1 MSSAASIRR
10 RKLKVENPEKYAE
23 LLVKEREAAKRYRQE
38 KKKHWEEGSHTQ
50 AEIDEYNAQNMKRRQ
65 HKRDYYL
72 KSKSQRSRQT
82 RNSAVIANTPN
93 SEQEKKRPKDMSPSE
108 YRKYRNNQK
117 KAQLQ
122 ALSHQKKT
130 ALKRKNRER
139 MRKVREAAKLA
150 RMNRTKVR
158 PTERVEPL
166 QQSAHNLDQQILKNK
181 AGKLSISDLTEQL
194 QQQHSEYA
202 RKKKSAFFK
211 SVEKGFELA
220 SKELI
225 NEGVNL
231 SSLDASSESET
242 DSELVNYE
250 DKNIMNHMI
259 SNMYKQKKL
268 PDSQNNLLNSTPP
281 TSAQVDTGKGQGWFI
296 DRHKGSS
303 DSQTPVLS
311 SEKRNIQ
318 QSLTE
323 TSTTERP
330 VKKPKLA
337 NDLHKK
343 KSKRKALV
351 YPAVTFAHVGGNSSI
366 LQHLEEHCQF
376 LEYPELLP
384 KIKGDLPKCFLIH
397 GPTGCGKTLL
407 ANAIAGEYKV
417 PLISMTATE
426 LVAGI
431 SGDSEANIRDLFEQA
446 AESAPCILLI
456 DDVDAIASKRE
467 NATKGMESRLVTQLS
482 NSMDELRSKNLPVL
496 LICATNRPNNLDE
509 AFRRTGRF
517 DIEYVM
523 RFPNR
528 DARKSIL
535 EALCKD
541 VQLGPNVSLSE
552 IADLTPGYVGSDLKT
567 LISITNAC
575 ALHRIICE
583 CKRNNKNLKAVHEDS
598 PRLKVVFTP
607 EEIDQFQVKLLKSDF
622 QKAMTEVK
630 PTAKQE
636 DVILV
641 PNTTWDDIGGLDSIR
656 KKLNLC
662 IMERTKRPALYQAI
676 GMTSAAG
683 VLLVGP
689 PGCGKTS
696 VARAVAN
703 EAGINFL
710 YIKGA
715 ELLNKYVGESEKN
728 VRDLFKKA
736 SSLAPCV
743 IFFDEIDSIC
753 PRRSSGSEENSTSRV
768 TNQLL
773 LEMSGLEQRT
783 EVYVIAATNRL
794 DRLDK
799 AFLRP
804 GRMDKII
811 YVGLPTAEGRVE
823 ILKALTKNGTRPN
836 LASDVSLDRIG
847 RDKRCEGF
855 SGADLGNLVQVARE
869 ACLEEIIEST
879 EASSDLVQPVVNN
892 SHFEVAFQSVRPSVD
907 AESKRNYEAVRKLL
921 ENKTSKKDLQN
932 LAADANID
940 AMDVL

>member
-1 MSSAASIRR
+1 MP
-10 RKLKVENPEKYAE
+10 KNPYF
-23 LLVKEREAAKRYRQE
+23 LDDRLVPRIK
-38 KKKHWEEGSHTQ
+38 
-50 AEIDEYNAQNMKRRQ
+50 
-65 HKRDYYL
+65 
-72 KSKSQRSRQT
+72 
-82 RNSAVIANTPN
+82 
-93 SEQEKKRPKDMSPSE
+93 
-108 YRKYRNNQK
+108 
-117 KAQLQ
+117 
-122 ALSHQKKT
+122 
-130 ALKRKNRER
+130 
-139 MRKVREAAKLA
+139 
-150 RMNRTKVR
+150 
-158 PTERVEPL
+158 
-166 QQSAHNLDQQILKNK
+166 QILKNQ
-181 AGKLSISDLTEQL
+181 GVKLNISVLTEQL

-211 SVEKGFELA
+211 SVEKGYELA

-225 NEGVNL
+225 KEGFNL
-231 SSLDASSESET
+231 SSLDDSSDSGT
-242 DSELVNYE
+242 DSELVQYE
-250 DKNIMNHMI
+250 DKNIMNLMI
-259 SNMYKQKKL
+259 GNMYKQNK
-268 PDSQNNLLNSTPP
+268 SQESL
-281 TSAQVDTGKGQGWFI
+281 
-296 DRHKGSS
+296 
-303 DSQTPVLS
+303 SQTPNSPAQTSANSQVDKNLGWCIDRNRGNADTHTPLPGSGKRSIQLVADS
-311 SEKRNIQ
+311 STAEK
-318 QSLTE
+318 S
-323 TSTTERP
+323 
-330 VKKPKLA
+330 VKKPKLS
-337 NDLHKK
+337 NEGQRKK
-343 KSKRKALV
+343 NKRKQFV
-351 YPAVTFAHVGGNSSI
+351 YPTVTFANVGGNNSI
-366 LQHLEEHCQF
+366 IQHLEEHCQF

-407 ANAIAGEYKV
+407 ANAIAGEYRL

-467 NATKGMESRLVTQLS
+467 TATKGMESRLVTQLS

-535 EALCKD
+535 EALCKE
-541 VQLGPNVSLSE
+541 VLLGPNVSLSE

-575 ALHRIICE
+575 ALHRIINE
-583 CKRNNKNLKAVHEDS
+583 CKKNGKKLVVVQEDS
-598 PRLKVVFTP
+598 MRQKISFTQ
-607 EEIDQFQVKLLKSDF
+607 EEIDGFQVRLLKSDF

-728 VRDLFKKA
+728 VRDLFKRA

-811 YVGLPTAEGRVE
+811 YVGLPSPEGRVE

-836 LASDVSLDRIG
+836 LASDVSLEKIG
-847 RDKRCEGF
+847 KDKRCEGF

-879 EASSDLVQPVVNN
+879 EANSDLVQPVVNN
-892 SHFEVAFQSVRPSVD
+892 SHFEIAFQSVRPSVD
-907 AESKRNYEAVRKLL
+907 AESKRNYEAVRRLL
-921 ENKTSKKDLQN
+921 ENKVHKKDLVN
-932 LAADANID
+932 LETDSKID
-940 AMDVL
+940 SSAPMEIM